1 MRRIAQDALSVGS
14 WAKTMRIAQYN
25 DKKNRSV
32 RAIPFERVRD

>member
-25 DKKNRSV
+25 DKKPEACEQFHLS
-32 RAIPFERVRD
+32 A